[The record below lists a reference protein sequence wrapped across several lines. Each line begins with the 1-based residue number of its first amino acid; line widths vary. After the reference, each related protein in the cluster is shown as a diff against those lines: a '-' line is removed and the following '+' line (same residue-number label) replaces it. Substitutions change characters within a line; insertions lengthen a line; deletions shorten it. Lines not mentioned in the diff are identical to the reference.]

1 MTLGQGRGWDVL
13 LSSLF
18 PWDLGTPL
26 GLQGICRAPSYFGWS
41 MGRGRRQQGVV
52 GAEQTTG
59 PQCSSA
65 HNGSLHLQGVPVCP
79 TAPSMSHCPITLGV
93 SLTPPF
99 SPGQSRCVPNT
110 PFTPGQ
116 APQYRGE
123 SPACE
128 TCGPGS
134 ACLGEQHG
142 DTCNPT
148 RAPGAPWVSPE
159 P

>member
-79 TAPSMSHCPITLGV
+79 IAPSMSHCPITLSV

-99 SPGQSRCVPNT
+99 SPGQSL
-110 PFTPGQ
+110 
-116 APQYRGE
+116 QYRGE